1 MSEAPSSPEDALGQ
15 APSRERME
23 LEEELPFDIP
33 LQLFPDGAFVLDE
46 QWRIIA
52 LNPVAVRLLGHSREE
67 LLGRCCGRSSPRCS
81 TPPSAR
87 PTCAPGRRG

>member
-1 MSEAPSSPEDALGQ
+1 
-15 APSRERME
+15 ME

-67 LLGRCCGRSSPRCS
+67 LLGQVLWSLFPTLLDTAFGTAYLR
-81 TPPSAR
+81 AR
-87 PTCAPGRRG
+87 AEG